1 MLLLLEK
8 KGEIMAKKKAREK
21 NISQKFHEKYFD
33 NYSKRNMT
41 IYLVLRALVI
51 LTLIRQI
58 FMGNW
63 NNVFL
68 CALTLV
74 LFVIPAVIEKKLNL
88 ALPDALQII
97 ILLFIYSAEILGE
110 INEFYIVIPHWDT
123 ILHTLNGFLCAAV
136 GFSMIDIL
144 NQKEFFHAMM
154 SPLFV
159 ALVAFCFSMTIGVM
173 WEFFEFGMDQTF
185 RMDMQKDDVIRTVST
200 INFDPEGKNK
210 PVIVDNIQKT
220 IIQNIDKD
228 GNVVETVIDGG
239 YLDLGVI
246 DTMQDLMVNFV
257 GAIVFSIIGC
267 LYIKNRDG
275 YKFAENFIP
284 VMRKSKKVADENN

>member
-1 MLLLLEK
+1 M
-8 KGEIMAKKKAREK
+8 GIRK
-21 NISQKFHEKYFD
+21 NIKEKSASAKFHEKYFD

-41 IYLVLRALVI
+41 IYFILRGLVL
-51 LTLIRQI
+51 LTLLRQI

-68 CALTLV
+68 CGLTLV

-88 ALPDALQII
+88 ALPDALQVL

-136 GFSMIDIL
+136 GFSTIDIL
-144 NQKEFFHAMM
+144 NQKEFFHATM

-173 WEFFEFGMDQTF
+173 WEFFEFGADQIL
-185 RMDMQKDDVIRTVST
+185 RYDMQKD
-200 INFDPEGKNK
+200 
-210 PVIVDNIQKT
+210 VIVDTISTVKLDPDGKNNAVVISDIEKT
-220 IIQNIDKD
+220 IIKSKDEIGNIQ
-228 GNVVETVIDGG
+228 ETVIEGG
-239 YLDLGVI
+239 YLDLGI
-246 DTMQDLMVNFV
+246 DDTMQDLIVNFI
-257 GAIVFSIIGC
+257 GAVVFSILGL
-267 LYIKNRDG
+267 LYISNRDK

-284 VMRKSKKVADENN
+284 KMRKN

>member
-1 MLLLLEK
+1 MGKSK
-8 KGEIMAKKKAREK
+8 KVREK
-21 NISQKFHEKYFD
+21 SASAKFHEKYFD

-41 IYLVLRALVI
+41 IYFILRGLVL
-51 LTLIRQI
+51 LTLLRQI

-68 CALTLV
+68 CGLTLV

-88 ALPDALQII
+88 ALPDALQVL

-136 GFSMIDIL
+136 GFSTIDIL
-144 NQKEFFHAMM
+144 NQKEFFHATM

-173 WEFFEFGMDQTF
+173 WEVFEFGADQIL
-185 RMDMQKDDVIRTVST
+185 RYDMQKDVIVDTISTVKL
-200 INFDPEGKNK
+200 DPDGKNK
-210 PVIVDNIQKT
+210 AVIINDIQKT
-220 IIQNIDKD
+220 IIQSKDKD
-228 GNVVETVIDGG
+228 GCLKETVIEGG
-239 YLDLGVI
+239 YLDLGI
-246 DTMQDLMVNFV
+246 DDTMQDLIVNFI
-257 GAIVFSIIGC
+257 GAVVFSILGL
-267 LYIKNRDG
+267 LYIANRDK

-284 VMRKSKKVADENN
+284 KMRKTKQ

>member
-1 MLLLLEK
+1 MGKSK
-8 KGEIMAKKKAREK
+8 KVREK
-21 NISQKFHEKYFD
+21 SASTKFHEKYFD

-41 IYLVLRALVI
+41 IYFILRGLVL
-51 LTLIRQI
+51 LTLLRQI

-68 CALTLV
+68 CGLTLV

-88 ALPDALQII
+88 ALPDALQVL

-136 GFSMIDIL
+136 GFSTIDIL
-144 NQKEFFHAMM
+144 NQKEFFHATM

-173 WEFFEFGMDQTF
+173 WEFFEFGADQIL
-185 RMDMQKDDVIRTVST
+185 RYDMQKD
-200 INFDPEGKNK
+200 
-210 PVIVDNIQKT
+210 VIVDTISTVKLDPDGKNNAVVISDIEKT
-220 IIQNIDKD
+220 IIKSKDENGNIQ
-228 GNVVETVIDGG
+228 ETVIEGG
-239 YLDLGVI
+239 YLDLGI
-246 DTMQDLMVNFV
+246 DDTMQDLIVNFI
-257 GAIVFSIIGC
+257 GAVVFSILGL
-267 LYIKNRDG
+267 LYISNRDK

-284 VMRKSKKVADENN
+284 KMRKTKQ

>member
-1 MLLLLEK
+1 M
-8 KGEIMAKKKAREK
+8 GIRK
-21 NISQKFHEKYFD
+21 NIKEKSASAKFHEKYFD

-41 IYLVLRALVI
+41 IYFILRGLVL
-51 LTLIRQI
+51 LTLLRQI

-68 CALTLV
+68 CGLTLV

-88 ALPDALQII
+88 ALPDALQVL

-136 GFSMIDIL
+136 GFSTIDIL
-144 NQKEFFHAMM
+144 NQKEFFHATM

-173 WEFFEFGMDQTF
+173 WEFFEFGADQIL
-185 RMDMQKDDVIRTVST
+185 RYDMQKD
-200 INFDPEGKNK
+200 
-210 PVIVDNIQKT
+210 VIVDTISTVKLDPDGKNNAVVISDIEKT
-220 IIQNIDKD
+220 IIKSKDEIGNIQ
-228 GNVVETVIDGG
+228 ETVIEGG
-239 YLDLGVI
+239 YLDLGI
-246 DTMQDLMVNFV
+246 DDTMQDLIVNFI
-257 GAIVFSIIGC
+257 GAVVFSILGL
-267 LYIKNRDG
+267 LYISNRDK

-284 VMRKSKKVADENN
+284 KMRKTKQ

>member
-1 MLLLLEK
+1 MGKNKKIKEK
-8 KGEIMAKKKAREK
+8 SATAK
-21 NISQKFHEKYFD
+21 FYEKYFD

-41 IYLVLRALVI
+41 IYFILRGLVL
-51 LTLIRQI
+51 LTLLRQV

-68 CALTLV
+68 CGLTLV
-74 LFVIPAVIEKKLNL
+74 LFVIPAMIEKKLNL
-88 ALPDALQII
+88 ALPDALQVL

-136 GFSMIDIL
+136 GFSTIDIL
-144 NQKEFFHAMM
+144 NQKEFFHATM

-173 WEFFEFGMDQTF
+173 WEFFEFGADQIL
-185 RMDMQKDDVIRTVST
+185 RYDMQKDVIVDTISTVKL
-200 INFDPEGKNK
+200 DPDGKNK
-210 PVIVDNIQKT
+210 AVIINDIEKT
-220 IIQNIDKD
+220 IIQSKDKEGNIK
-228 GNVVETVIDGG
+228 ETIIEGG
-239 YLDLGVI
+239 YLDLGI
-246 DTMQDLMVNFV
+246 DDTMQDLIVNFI
-257 GAIVFSIIGC
+257 GAVIFSILGL
-267 LYIKNRDG
+267 LYIANRDK

-284 VMRKSKKVADENN
+284 KMRKAKQ

>member
-1 MLLLLEK
+1 MGKSK
-8 KGEIMAKKKAREK
+8 KVREK
-21 NISQKFHEKYFD
+21 SASTKFHEKYFD

-41 IYLVLRALVI
+41 IYFILRGLVL
-51 LTLIRQI
+51 LTLLRQI

-68 CALTLV
+68 CGLTLV

-88 ALPDALQII
+88 ALPDALQVL

-136 GFSMIDIL
+136 GFSTIDIL
-144 NQKEFFHAMM
+144 NQKEFFHATM

-173 WEFFEFGMDQTF
+173 WEFFEFGADQIL
-185 RMDMQKDDVIRTVST
+185 RYDMQKDVIVDTISTVKL
-200 INFDPEGKNK
+200 DPDGKNK
-210 PVIVDNIQKT
+210 AVIINDIEKT
-220 IIQNIDKD
+220 IIQSKDKD
-228 GNVVETVIDGG
+228 GCLKETVIEGG
-239 YLDLGVI
+239 YLDLGI
-246 DTMQDLMVNFV
+246 DDTMQDLIVNFI
-257 GAIVFSIIGC
+257 GAVVFSILGL
-267 LYIKNRDG
+267 LYIANRDK

-284 VMRKSKKVADENN
+284 KMRKTKQ

>member
-1 MLLLLEK
+1 MGIRKIINEK
-8 KGEIMAKKKAREK
+8 SASA
-21 NISQKFHEKYFD
+21 KFHEKYFD

-41 IYLVLRALVI
+41 IYFILRGLVL
-51 LTLIRQI
+51 LTLLRQI

-68 CALTLV
+68 CGLTLV

-88 ALPDALQII
+88 ALPDALQVL

-136 GFSMIDIL
+136 GFSTIDIL
-144 NQKEFFHAMM
+144 NQKEFFHATM

-173 WEFFEFGMDQTF
+173 WEFFEFGADQIL
-185 RMDMQKDDVIRTVST
+185 RYDMQKD
-200 INFDPEGKNK
+200 
-210 PVIVDNIQKT
+210 VIVDTISTVKLDPDGKNNAVVISDIEKT
-220 IIQNIDKD
+220 IIKSKDEIGNIQ
-228 GNVVETVIDGG
+228 ETVIEGG
-239 YLDLGVI
+239 YLDLGI
-246 DTMQDLMVNFV
+246 DDTMQDLIVNFI
-257 GAIVFSIIGC
+257 GAVVFSILGL
-267 LYIKNRDG
+267 LYISNRDK

-284 VMRKSKKVADENN
+284 KMRKTKQ